1 MYMKVAATELFPI
14 STFFRKNPV
23 MIGSVE
29 IPLHGLT
36 PHNKPSAAGQVKKLL
51 SLESKISVSDIKT
64 FLELS
69 WESFQN
75 TI

>member
-36 PHNKPSAAGQVKKLL
+36 PHNNPQQQGR
-51 SLESKISVSDIKT
+51 
-64 FLELS
+64 
-69 WESFQN
+69 
-75 TI
+75 